1 MIEETTEVE
10 VCVQACVDLVCSMVR
25 ANLIAA
31 NGYLK
36 NAKTMSKAS
45 VTHEIEQARLW
56 LLRDGPL
63 FAADVGMD
71 PDLFRAWIKQI
82 EADGWR
88 VPAHLL
94 HGRGVKRPKRG

>member
-1 MIEETTEVE
+1 MLDDTTEIDAN
-10 VCVQACVDLVCSMVR
+10 ACADLVVAAVR

-36 NAKTMSKAS
+36 NAKIMSKAS

-82 EADGWR
+82 EADGWK
-88 VPAHLL
+88 VPQHLL
-94 HGRGVKRPKRG
+94 YGRGVKRPKKG